1 MRKLLLPGLLLCAL
15 IAGCETKTPS
25 GPSGNTPTT
34 STTTT
39 TVAPVTTT
47 TSVSTTSTIVL
58 GSLVRRY
65 TAFQPPP
72 NIPAD
77 MTLFFE
83 LIPALP
89 VTTGAGGGGRQ
100 SVFGITENEYKVT
113 GVFVM
118 GNGTTGTVT
127 GELGGSLNPLETG
140 GEFKGALNAT
150 APSGCTSQREFNGTI
165 SPVNLTW
172 VGGAVGTTSNPCS
185 PNLLT
190 AFNSMTMLRN
200 DASAPL
206 PTPPPLPS
214 TTSSTST
221 TTTPCAYSL
230 TPTSDSVPSSGG
242 TRSVAINTQSGCA
255 WSAQTFAPF
264 ITVNPPFGGTGPA
277 TVTYNVAP
285 STTARSGNL
294 LIAGIQFPVSQAAP
308 ITTTT
313 TTSSSTTTTS
323 VIPDLVAFS
332 PIAPDFCRI
341 DTSSGD
347 LLVGVN
353 NQGTGA
359 AGGSIT
365 RVVFAVP
372 VGTAGGTVNV
382 TTPGVP
388 AGGPFVDVHFQIPGT
403 CFQPDCNFTI
413 TVNADGAVAE
423 GPQPTASQNNGATG
437 VCLGGIIGF
446 RRRR

>member
-15 IAGCETKTPS
+15 IAACETKTPS

-34 STTTT
+34 STTTSSVPPT
-39 TVAPVTTT
+39 TTPTTT
-47 TSVSTTSTIVL
+47 TSSSSTSTIVL

-89 VTTGAGGGGRQ
+89 VTAGAGGGGRQ

-118 GNGTTGTVT
+118 GNGTTGSVT

-140 GEFKGALNAT
+140 GDFKGALFAT
-150 APSGCTSQREFNGTI
+150 APSGCNSQRDFNGTI
-165 SPVNLTW
+165 SAVNLNWT
-172 VGGAVGTTSNPCS
+172 GGAVGTTNNPCS

-200 DASAPL
+200 DANAPL
-206 PTPPPLPS
+206 PTPPS

-221 TTTPCAYSL
+221 TTTPCSYSL
-230 TPTSDSVPSSGG
+230 SPTSDSVPSAGG
-242 TRSVAINTQSGCA
+242 TRSVAINTQAGCA
-255 WSAQTFAPF
+255 WSAQTFAAF

-277 TVTYNVAP
+277 TVTYNVAA

-294 LIAGIQFPVSQAAP
+294 LIAGIQFPVVQSAP
-308 ITTTT
+308 LTTTT

-341 DTSSGD
+341 DPSSGD

-359 AGGSIT
+359 AGGSTT

-382 TTPGVP
+382 TTPGIP

-413 TVNADGAVAE
+413 TVNADGAVTE
-423 GPQPTASQNNGATG
+423 GPQPAASQNNGATG
-437 VCLGGIIGF
+437 ICLGSIIGF

>member
-1 MRKLLLPGLLLCAL
+1 
-15 IAGCETKTPS
+15 
-25 GPSGNTPTT
+25 
-34 STTTT
+34 
-39 TVAPVTTT
+39 
-47 TSVSTTSTIVL
+47 
-58 GSLVRRY
+58 
-65 TAFQPPP
+65 
-72 NIPAD
+72 
-77 MTLFFE
+77 
-83 LIPALP
+83 

-100 SVFGITENEYKVT
+100 GVFGITENEYKVT
-113 GVFVM
+113 GVYVM

-242 TRSVAINTQSGCA
+242 TRSVAINTQAGCA

-323 VIPDLVAFS
+323 VIPDLVPFS

-341 DTSSGD
+341 DSSSGD

-359 AGGSIT
+359 AGGSTT

-423 GPQPTASQNNGATG
+423 GPQPAASQNNGATG

>member
-1 MRKLLLPGLLLCAL
+1 MRKLLGPGLLLFAA

-34 STTTT
+34 STTTSSVTPT
-39 TVAPVTTT
+39 TTPTTT
-47 TSVSTTSTIVL
+47 TSSSSTSTIVL

-100 SVFGITENEYKVT
+100 SAFGITENEYKVT

-140 GEFKGALNAT
+140 GEFKGALFAT
-150 APSGCTSQREFNGTI
+150 APSGCNSQREFNGTI
-165 SPVNLTW
+165 SAVNLNWT
-172 VGGAVGTTSNPCS
+172 GGAVGTTNNPCS

-200 DASAPL
+200 DANAPL
-206 PTPPPLPS
+206 PTPPS

-221 TTTPCAYSL
+221 TTTPCSYSL

-242 TRSVAINTQSGCA
+242 TRSVAISTQAGCA
-255 WSAQTFAPF
+255 WSAQSFAAF
-264 ITVNPPFGGTGPA
+264 ITVNPPFGGAGPA
-277 TVTYNVAP
+277 TVTYNVAS

-294 LIAGIQFPVSQAAP
+294 LIAGIQFPVVQSAP
-308 ITTTT
+308 VTTT
-313 TTSSSTTTTS
+313 TTS
-323 VIPDLVAFS
+323 VAPDLVPSTPLAG
-332 PIAPDFCRI
+332 PPPDYCRVDPNGI
-341 DTSSGD
+341 LTI
-347 LLVGVN
+347 GVN
-353 NQGTGA
+353 NQGTGP
-359 AGGSIT
+359 AGGSVT
-365 RVVFAVP
+365 RVAYVVP
-372 VGTAGGTVNV
+372 VGTPPASEDIP
-382 TTPGVP
+382 TPSIP
-388 AGGPFVDVHFQIPGT
+388 AGGPPVDVRTTSPIPGV
-403 CFQPDCNFTI
+403 CFRSQTGNCDFTI
-413 TVNADGAVAE
+413 TVNAGVPPVVE
-423 GPQPTASQNNGATG
+423 GPPAAQNNSASGFCTPGSIGLTG
-437 VCLGGIIGF
+437 
-446 RRRR
+446 RR